1 MAEIKIKEIGSDTTE
16 MAFQVE
22 VVEGGSSTS
31 HRVTLDREYC
41 ESLTE
46 GKVVPPR
53 LVEVSFIFLLERES
67 KESIL
72 NTFNLSVIPRY
83 FAEYEREIRRY
94 F

>member
-72 NTFNLSVIPRY
+72 STFNLSVIPRY
-83 FAEYEREIRRY
+83 FADYEREIRRY